1 MTEKN
6 EFGDAFKQI
15 FNDPR
20 LGAKFLNLVADA
32 KEFGSAVSERL
43 KSPEVQEQLKKMKS
57 SFGFN
62 EPPTDPNA
70 CLGCNGKGWITIG
83 EGASVKAVTC
93 PICNGTGKKC
103 TPPV

>member
-1 MTEKN
+1 MSENKN
-6 EFGDAFKQI
+6 EFGDALKQI

-32 KEFGSAVSERL
+32 KDLGSAVSERL

-62 EPPTDPNA
+62 EPDKPTDPDA
-70 CLGCNGKGWITIG
+70 CPVCVGNKVITIG
-83 EGASVKAVTC
+83 EGANIKAVVC
-93 PICNGTGKKC
+93 PLCNGTGKKLQ
-103 TPPV
+103 